1 MNLLCSNI
9 IKFQLKFQ
17 YFLALLVM
25 VGLFSSLG
33 LVFFSDD
40 QKSFAQLTSSVKSYK
55 VEGGTGTVAVNPNT
69 NLVYV
74 TNTYTDTVSVFDG
87 STNNLLSTFE
97 VGRTPFGIGIN
108 PNTNMLYVGREHS
121 DILAVV
127 DCSTNE
133 QNLCFPLLAP
143 ASSNST

>member
-17 YFLALLVM
+17 YFLVFLVM

-33 LVFFSDD
+33 LVFFNDD
-40 QKSFAQLTSSVKSYK
+40 QKSFAQLTSYVKSYK
-55 VEGGTGTVAVNPNT
+55 VEVGTGTVAVNPIT

-74 TNTYTDTVSVFDG
+74 TNTRSDTVSVFDG
-87 STNNLLSTFE
+87 TTNNLLSTFE
-97 VGRTPFGIGIN
+97 VGSTPFGIGVN

-127 DCSTNE
+127 DGSTNE
-133 QNLCFPLLAP
+133 IVKI
-143 ASSNST
+143 

>member
-1 MNLLCSNI
+1 
-9 IKFQLKFQ
+9 
-17 YFLALLVM
+17 M

-33 LVFFSDD
+33 LVFFNDD

-74 TNTYTDTVSVFDG
+74 TNTRSDTVSVFDG
-87 STNNLLSTFE
+87 TTNNLLSTFE
-97 VGRTPFGIGIN
+97 VGRTPFGIGVN
-108 PNTNMLYVGREHS
+108 PNTNMLYVGLEHK

-127 DCSTNE
+127 DGSTNE
-133 QNLCFPLLAP
+133 IVKNIEITGPYDIAVNDVTNMIYVTSKKAHSVFL
-143 ASSNST
+143 